1 MLVAVTAAGSA
12 SNAFRLLSAAAEPK
26 LRGKSWQ
33 KIYHWFNDPGGTLVL
48 DPTLAMALSTVAVTL
63 SVRWAAS

>member
-33 KIYHWFNDPGGTLVL
+33 KIYHWFNDPGGT
-48 DPTLAMALSTVAVTL
+48 PPY
-63 SVRWAAS
+63 